1 MTDVGQEEGEED
13 IVRRLADLSRSSF
26 VAHRDAVAA
35 LPAIRPLGPRA
46 VLEWLATAD
55 ALFGHDRE
63 AGKAFIRG
71 SGAVARV
78 WGGTSPWCI
87 AARRFCAWSNCGPAV
102 QAFMNA
108 LPDAAALPTQDTV
121 RWMEIGFSWCS
132 RHMDSGRA
140 YFETPLGMLAAGG
153 GLHDIEQLLEPAVG
167 LWREHGLSL
176 ACYLPGALRVRT
188 LLGTPGARSWARRGG
203 DILKSGRRRGEA
215 FFALASEESRA
226 LLLEHLPGF
235 RILEHE
241 RLLQLLLVAWFGEPF
256 DLHASDWMPGN
267 VPAIIETDGRALFLP
282 AVFPDREQTLL
293 SVWHAAGHLLLDTFD
308 RTAIE
313 ELFQAAGCPYPPLD
327 PDQAITWDALLR
339 PYGEDLPR
347 FQVLFDLCEDLRIDA
362 RLAARIPGYLRRL
375 EALPDG
381 EMIAPAAPYRNFVR
395 KAWRALLGDDAPDP
409 RLVPLFSPDA
419 RVRDAFSVARVLL
432 GSDDFPRLAPDER
445 MAAYPPAHGPNVTRP
460 VYPRAPRAK
469 EYQYPI
475 DQDSADA
482 RLAEC
487 RAVSE
492 QSPRDAQGDDHD
504 LNIDREDTAGAG
516 GRVGVGLPQPA
527 RVTGRGRMR
536 APGDEGYAYP
546 EWDYR
551 GRQLRARW
559 TRVHER
565 SLDDRDLPEVE
576 RILAQHGQTLRR
588 LRRAIEVHKPVR
600 LAPYRRQLE
609 GETLDLDAAVDFVA
623 LRRAGLGP
631 RPEIYCQQR
640 PQRRDIAVLLLVDLS
655 TSIMER
661 LADGSRIVDRIRAAL
676 VLFSESLQEIGDP
689 YAIAGFASKYR
700 DQVSYYAIKE
710 FDQPLDR
717 DVRAILGGLSGR
729 LATRMG
735 AAVRHA
741 LARFESRSQRRLLL
755 LLSDGRPADYDD
767 GGDSRYLEE
776 DTRVAIKG
784 CVDQG
789 VHPFCITL
797 DPRGGDYLQRV
808 FGQGHYLVVDRLD
821 DLPARL
827 SEIYLRLRAA

>member
-1 MTDVGQEEGEED
+1 MTDVRSPEGEED
-13 IVRRLADLSRSSF
+13 IARRLADLSRTSF

-35 LPAIRPLGPRA
+35 LPEIRPLGVSA
-46 VLEWLATAD
+46 VLEWLATTEV
-55 ALFGHDRE
+55 LFGHDRE

-71 SGAVARV
+71 SGAVARAL
-78 WGGTSPWCI
+78 GGTSPWCI
-87 AARRFCAWSNCGPAV
+87 AARRFCAWSNCGPTV
-102 QAFMNA
+102 WAFMNA
-108 LPDAAALPTQDTV
+108 LPDAAALPAQDTV
-121 RWMEIGFSWCS
+121 RWMEIGFSWCA

-140 YFETPLGMLAAGG
+140 YFETPIGTLLGG
-153 GLHDIEQLLEPAVG
+153 GGFHDLEQLLEPAIG
-167 LWREHGLSL
+167 LCQDHGLGL
-176 ACYLPGALRVRT
+176 ARYLPGVLHART
-188 LLGTPGARSWARRGG
+188 LLGTVGAQSWARQGG
-203 DILKSGRRRGEA
+203 DILKAGRRRGEA

-226 LLLEHLPGF
+226 LLLERLPGS
-235 RILEHE
+235 RILDHE
-241 RLLQLLLVAWFGEPF
+241 RLLQLLLVGWFGEPF
-256 DLHASDWMPGN
+256 DLRTGDWMPGSG
-267 VPAIIETDGRALFLP
+267 PPFIETDGRALFLP
-282 AVFPDREQTLL
+282 AVFPDREQMLL
-293 SVWHAAGHLLLDTFD
+293 SVWHAAGHLMLGTFD

-313 ELFQAAGCPYPPLD
+313 ELLQATECPHPPLD
-327 PDQAITWDALLR
+327 PEHAMTWNALLL
-339 PYGEDLPR
+339 PYGEDLPS
-347 FQVLFDLCEDLRIDA
+347 FQVLFDICEDLRIDA

-381 EMIAPAAPYRNFVR
+381 EMIAPAVPYRNFVR
-395 KAWRALLGDDAPDP
+395 RTWRALLGHGVADP
-409 RLVPLFSPDA
+409 RLLPLFASDA
-419 RVRDAFSVARVLL
+419 RVRDAFRVARMLL
-432 GSDDFPRLAPDER
+432 ASGEFPQLAPDER
-445 MAAYPPAHGPNVTRP
+445 IAAYPPAHGPNVSRP
-460 VYPRAPRAK
+460 VYPRAPRAN
-469 EYQYPI
+469 EHQYHV
-475 DQDSADA
+475 DQDSDGA
-482 RLAEC
+482 RPAESSA
-487 RAVSE
+487 RSE
-492 QSPRDAQGDDHD
+492 QSPADAQGDDND

-527 RVTGRGRMR
+527 RVHGRERVR
-536 APGDEGYAYP
+536 APSDEGYAYP

-576 RILAQHGQTLRR
+576 RILSRNGQTLRR
-588 LRRAIEVHKPVR
+588 LRRAIEAHKPVR

-623 LRRAGLGP
+623 LRHAGLGP
-631 RPEIYCQQR
+631 RPAIYCRQR
-640 PQRRDIAVLLLVDLS
+640 PRRRDIAVLLLVDLS

-676 VLFSESLQEIGDP
+676 LLFAESLEEIGDP

-710 FDQPLDR
+710 FDQPLDM
-717 DVRAILGGLSGR
+717 DVRATLGGLSGR

-741 LARFESRSQRRLLL
+741 LARFEGQSQRRLLL

-776 DTRVAIKG
+776 DTRVAIKE

-797 DPRGGDYLQRV
+797 DPRGGDYLKRV
-808 FGQGHYLVVDRLD
+808 FGQGHYVIVDRLD

-827 SEIYLRLRAA
+827 SGIYLRLRAA